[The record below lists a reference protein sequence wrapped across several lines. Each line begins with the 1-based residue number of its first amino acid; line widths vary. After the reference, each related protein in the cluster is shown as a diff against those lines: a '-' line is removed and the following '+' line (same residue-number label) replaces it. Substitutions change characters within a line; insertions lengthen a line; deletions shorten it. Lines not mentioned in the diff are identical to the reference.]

1 MMNSYGVFR
10 GVMGLEGHIM
20 SNFSFLLGQDDYEQ
34 FAIPCVEAEKAFSI
48 SPTMCA
54 MATRKAFE
62 LAVKWVYAADRSIQM
77 PYRDNLQ
84 SLIHE
89 PTFERAIGNQKMLDS
104 FQYIVK
110 AGNITVHGKTRISPK
125 DAMFDLKLLFVFI
138 QWIDYSY
145 GRWYEKRAFDPKQV
159 PCVQQALSR
168 KEVQAK
174 EDAAKQE
181 LAKELSAKTERIQE
195 LERQLE
201 ESRAAL
207 SVQKAPRP
215 PMPDS
220 EMDISEYETRQRFI
234 DLDLRLAGW
243 DVDSEAEVVKERKV
257 TGMEDHEGQVGYVD
271 YYLKGRDGKPL
282 AIIEAKR
289 TSYDPK
295 KGLEQSRQYAKCLE
309 REFGYRPLIFLS
321 NGYATEFVDDEN
333 GPSRPVGGVFSQD
346 DLQRI
351 MNRRRE
357 AIDPR
362 TVPVNEKVAGR
373 YYQIE
378 AIKAFCD
385 NLWKGKRRGLLV
397 MATGTGKTRVSA
409 ALTDVLMRARL
420 VKNVLFLADRVELVK
435 QAKSAY
441 GEYYPDW
448 SLCNLC
454 DNKHDVDARVVF
466 STYQTMIGAIDT
478 ETASDGKPAFSPGHF
493 DLIIVDEAHR
503 SIFKKYKDIFDHFDA
518 LVVGLTATPRDEVDR
533 NTYDFFQAEHGVPT
547 YLYEYKTAVE
557 RDHYLVPFYN
567 IEAKPKF
574 TDEGIT
580 YDDLSEEDKER
591 YEDDFGE
598 DDGEGGV
605 EVPDHIDADALNR
618 FVMNAGT
625 VDAVLQDL
633 MEHGIKTMGGEQIGK
648 TIIFAQNQKH
658 ARFIV
663 ERFGALY
670 PKLARGGF
678 IKVVVHSEDYSHA
691 IIQDF
696 KRKTMPVITVSVDM
710 MDTGVDVPEVVNLVF
725 FKKVRSRIKFWQ
737 MIGRGTR
744 LCEGLDCVDGID
756 GEYVDKKRFY
766 IFDYCGNFEFFREQ
780 KNDAD
785 EKPVASLSERIFS
798 RKTELVHALQSSE
811 FTSDENLMAWRDEL
825 VNDIHGQVASLDES
839 KVSVRLRRE
848 YVEKYRNIK
857 TFEHLS
863 DIDVHDLTGE
873 VASLTHYDGEDEYA
887 LRFDALMYGLMVA
900 SVRGRTA
907 ARHKTKIRAIAT
919 RLKERMT
926 IPQVKERETEIKLVA
941 DNPDYLDGASLEELE
956 RIRMTL
962 RDLIRFIA
970 DSTARKMVITDLKDP
985 VIDRSEGREFDTAE
999 HYEDYKQKLNRYINE
1014 HSNDEV
1020 IRKLHYNEPLSG
1032 KDFSNLENIMIH
1044 ELGSREEYQK
1054 AFGDVP
1060 LGLSV
1065 RRIIKLDHQ
1074 ATMKAFGEFI
1084 NNHSLSPAQ
1093 NALMNRIIDYV
1104 EQNGYVQPEDLAR
1117 PPFDRPKPL
1126 FLVFGKE
1133 LMDLKV
1139 CIERL
1144 NANAMAPI
1152 A

>member
-1 MMNSYGVFR
+1 
-10 GVMGLEGHIM
+10 M
-20 SNFSFLLGQDDYEQ
+20 SNFSFLQGQDDYEL
-34 FAIPCVEAEKAFSI
+34 FATPCIEAEQAFSI

-62 LAVKWVYAADRSIQM
+62 LAVKWVYAADSSIRM

-110 AGNITVHGKTRISPK
+110 AGNITVHDKIRISAK
-125 DAMFDLKLLFVFI
+125 DAMFDLKLLFVFV
-138 QWIDYSY
+138 QWIDYTY
-145 GRWYEKRAFDPKQV
+145 GKWYEKRVFDPKQV

-168 KEVQAK
+168 REIKAK

-181 LAKELSAKTERIQE
+181 LTDELNAKTKRVQE
-195 LERQLE
+195 LERLLE

-207 SVQKAPRP
+207 SVQKAQRP
-215 PMPDS
+215 PMSED

-243 DVDSEAEVVKERKV
+243 NVDSGTEVVKERKV
-257 TGMEDHEGQVGYVD
+257 TGMEGHNGQVGYID
-271 YYLKGRDGKPL
+271 YLLNGKNGKPL
-282 AIIEAKR
+282 AIVEAKR
-289 TSYDPK
+289 TSYEPK
-295 KGLEQSRQYAKCLE
+295 KGLEQSRQYAACLE

-321 NGYATEFVDDEN
+321 NGYSTEFVDDEN

-351 MNRRRE
+351 MDRRKE

-362 TVPVNEKVAGR
+362 TVSVNQKVAGR

-385 NLWKGKRRGLLV
+385 DLWKGKRRGLLV

-409 ALTDVLMRARL
+409 ALADVLMRSRL
-420 VKNVLFLADRVELVK
+420 VKNVLFLADRVELVR

-441 GEYYPDW
+441 GEYYPEW
-448 SLCNLC
+448 TLCNLC
-454 DNKHDVDARVVF
+454 GNKNDVDARVVF

-478 ETASDGKPAFSPGHF
+478 ETAPDGKPAFSPGHF

-503 SIFKKYKDIFDHFDA
+503 SIFRKYKDIFDHFDA

-557 RDHYLVPFYN
+557 RDHCLVPFYN
-567 IEAKPKF
+567 IEAKTKF
-574 TDEGIT
+574 SDEGIT
-580 YDDLSEEDKER
+580 YDDLSDADKER

-598 DDGEGGV
+598 DNGEGGI
-605 EVPDHIDADALNR
+605 EVPDHINADALNR
-618 FVMNAGT
+618 FVMNADT
-625 VDAVLQDL
+625 VDTVLQDL
-633 MEHGIKTMGGEQIGK
+633 MEHGIRTKGGEQIGK

-663 ERFGALY
+663 DRFGMLY
-670 PKLARGGF
+670 PKLARNGF

-696 KRKTMPVITVSVDM
+696 KYKPLPVITVSVDM
-710 MDTGVDVPEVVNLVF
+710 LDTGVDVPEVVNLVF
-725 FKKVRSRIKFWQ
+725 FKKVRSHIKFWQ

-744 LCEGLDCVDGID
+744 LCDGLDCVDGID
-756 GEYVDKKRFY
+756 GEYVNKKRFY

-780 KNDAD
+780 RNNAD
-785 EKPVASLSERIFS
+785 EKPVASLSETIFS
-798 RKTELVHALQSSE
+798 RKVELIHALQAGE
-811 FTSDENLMAWRDEL
+811 FASDENLLSWRGRL
-825 VNDIHGQVASLDES
+825 VDDVHGQVASLDES

-848 YVEKYRNIK
+848 YVERYRNPK
-857 TFEHLS
+857 SFEHLS
-863 DIDVHDLTGE
+863 DIDVHDLTDE
-873 VASLTHYDGEDEYA
+873 VAPLAHYDDEDEYA
-887 LRFDALMYGLMVA
+887 LRFDSLMYGLMVSSA
-900 SVRGRTA
+900 KRRNVTRYKA
-907 ARHKTKIRAIAT
+907 KIRATAMQ
-919 RLKERMT
+919 LKERMT
-926 IPQVKERETEIKLVA
+926 IPQVKAQEVKIRQVA

-956 RIRMTL
+956 RIRVAL
-962 RDLIRFIA
+962 RNLIRFLA
-970 DSTARKMVITDLKDP
+970 DSSTRRMVITDLTDP
-985 VIDRSEGREFDTAE
+985 LVTRVEGQEFDTAE

-1044 ELGSREEYQK
+1044 ELGSKEEYQR

-1060 LGLSV
+1060 LGLAV
-1065 RRIIKLDHQ
+1065 RRIVKLDHQ
-1074 ATMKAFGEFI
+1074 ATMDAFGEFI
-1084 NNHSLSPAQ
+1084 NSHSLSPAQ
-1093 NALMNRIIDYV
+1093 NALMNRIIMYV
-1104 EQNGYVQPEDLAR
+1104 EQNGYVQLEDLAR

-1126 FLVFGKE
+1126 YLVFGKE

-1144 NANAMAPI
+1144 NANAMAPV

>member
-1 MMNSYGVFR
+1 
-10 GVMGLEGHIM
+10 MGQKGTFM
-20 SNFSFLLGQDDYEQ
+20 SNFSFLQGQDDYEL
-34 FAIPCVEAEKAFSI
+34 FATPCIEAEQAFSI

-62 LAVKWVYAADRSIQM
+62 LAVKWVYAADSSIRM

-110 AGNITVHGKTRISPK
+110 AGNITVHDKIRISAK
-125 DAMFDLKLLFVFI
+125 DAMFDLKLLFVFV
-138 QWIDYSY
+138 QWIDYTY
-145 GRWYEKRAFDPKQV
+145 GKWYEKRVFDPKQV

-168 KEVQAK
+168 REIKAK

-181 LAKELSAKTERIQE
+181 LTDELNAKTKRVQE
-195 LERQLE
+195 LERLLE

-207 SVQKAPRP
+207 SVQKAQRP
-215 PMPDS
+215 PMSED

-243 DVDSEAEVVKERKV
+243 NVDSGTEVVKERKV
-257 TGMEDHEGQVGYVD
+257 TGMEGHNGQVGYID
-271 YYLKGRDGKPL
+271 YLLNGKNGKPL
-282 AIIEAKR
+282 AIVEAKR
-289 TSYDPK
+289 TSYEPK
-295 KGLEQSRQYAKCLE
+295 KGLEQSRQYAACLE

-321 NGYATEFVDDEN
+321 NGYSTEFVDDEN

-351 MNRRRE
+351 MDRRKE

-362 TVPVNEKVAGR
+362 TVSVNQKVAGR

-385 NLWKGKRRGLLV
+385 DLWKGKRRGLLV

-409 ALTDVLMRARL
+409 ALADVLMRSRL
-420 VKNVLFLADRVELVK
+420 VKNVLFLADRVELVR

-441 GEYYPDW
+441 GEYYPEW
-448 SLCNLC
+448 TLCNLC
-454 DNKHDVDARVVF
+454 GNKNDVDARVVF

-478 ETASDGKPAFSPGHF
+478 ETAPDGKPAFSPGHF

-503 SIFKKYKDIFDHFDA
+503 SIFRKYKDIFDHFDA

-557 RDHYLVPFYN
+557 RDHCLVPFYN
-567 IEAKPKF
+567 IEAKTKF
-574 TDEGIT
+574 SDEGIT
-580 YDDLSEEDKER
+580 YDDLSDADKER

-598 DDGEGGV
+598 DNGEGGI
-605 EVPDHIDADALNR
+605 EVPDHINADALNR
-618 FVMNAGT
+618 FVMNADT
-625 VDAVLQDL
+625 VDTVLQDL
-633 MEHGIKTMGGEQIGK
+633 MEHGIRTKGGEQIGK

-663 ERFGALY
+663 DRFGMLY
-670 PKLARGGF
+670 PKLARNGF
-678 IKVVVHSEDYSHA
+678 
-691 IIQDF
+691 
-696 KRKTMPVITVSVDM
+696 ITVSVDM
-710 MDTGVDVPEVVNLVF
+710 LDTGVDVPEVVNLVF
-725 FKKVRSRIKFWQ
+725 FKKVRSHIKFWQ

-744 LCEGLDCVDGID
+744 LCDGLDCVDGID
-756 GEYVDKKRFY
+756 GEYVNKKRFY

-780 KNDAD
+780 RNNAD
-785 EKPVASLSERIFS
+785 EKPVASLSETIFS
-798 RKTELVHALQSSE
+798 RKVELIHALQAGE
-811 FTSDENLMAWRDEL
+811 FASDENLLSWRGRL
-825 VNDIHGQVASLDES
+825 VDDVHGQVASLDES

-848 YVEKYRNIK
+848 YVERYRNPK
-857 TFEHLS
+857 SFEHLS
-863 DIDVHDLTGE
+863 DIDVHDLTDE
-873 VASLTHYDGEDEYA
+873 VAPLAHYDDEDEYA
-887 LRFDALMYGLMVA
+887 LRFDSLMYGLMVSSA
-900 SVRGRTA
+900 KRRNVTRYKA
-907 ARHKTKIRAIAT
+907 KIRATAMQ
-919 RLKERMT
+919 LKERMT
-926 IPQVKERETEIKLVA
+926 IPQVKAQEVKIRQVA

-956 RIRMTL
+956 RIRVAL
-962 RDLIRFIA
+962 RNLIRFLA
-970 DSTARKMVITDLKDP
+970 DSSTRRMVITDLTDP
-985 VIDRSEGREFDTAE
+985 LVTRVEGQEFDTAE

-1044 ELGSREEYQK
+1044 ELGSKEEYQR

-1060 LGLSV
+1060 LGLAV
-1065 RRIIKLDHQ
+1065 RRIVKLDHQ
-1074 ATMKAFGEFI
+1074 ATMDAFGEFI
-1084 NNHSLSPAQ
+1084 NSHSLSPAQ
-1093 NALMNRIIDYV
+1093 NALMNRIIMYV
-1104 EQNGYVQPEDLAR
+1104 EQNGYVQLEDLAR

-1126 FLVFGKE
+1126 YLVFGKE

-1144 NANAMAPI
+1144 NANAMAPV

>member
-1 MMNSYGVFR
+1 
-10 GVMGLEGHIM
+10 MGQKGTFM
-20 SNFSFLLGQDDYEQ
+20 SNFSFLQGQDDYEL
-34 FAIPCVEAEKAFSI
+34 FATPCIEAEQAFSI

-62 LAVKWVYAADRSIQM
+62 LAVKWVYAADSSIRM

-110 AGNITVHGKTRISPK
+110 AGNITVHDKIRISAK
-125 DAMFDLKLLFVFI
+125 DAMFDLKLLFVFV
-138 QWIDYSY
+138 QWIDYTY
-145 GRWYEKRAFDPKQV
+145 GKWYEKRVFDPKQV

-168 KEVQAK
+168 REIKAK

-181 LAKELSAKTERIQE
+181 LTDELNAKTKRVQE
-195 LERQLE
+195 LERLLE

-207 SVQKAPRP
+207 SVQKAQRP
-215 PMPDS
+215 PMPED

-243 DVDSEAEVVKERKV
+243 NVDSGKEVVKERKV
-257 TGMEDHEGQVGYVD
+257 TGMEGHNGQVGYID
-271 YYLKGRDGKPL
+271 YLLNGKNGKPL

-289 TSYDPK
+289 TSYEPK
-295 KGLEQSRQYAKCLE
+295 KGLEQSRQYAACLE

-321 NGYATEFVDDEN
+321 NGYSTEFVDDEN

-351 MNRRRE
+351 MDRRKE

-362 TVPVNEKVAGR
+362 TVSVNQKVAGR

-385 NLWKGKRRGLLV
+385 DLWKGKRRGLLV

-409 ALTDVLMRARL
+409 ALADVLMRSRL
-420 VKNVLFLADRVELVK
+420 VKNVLFLADRVELVR

-448 SLCNLC
+448 TLCNLC
-454 DNKHDVDARVVF
+454 GNKHDVDARVVF

-503 SIFKKYKDIFDHFDA
+503 SIFRKYKDIFDHFDA

-557 RDHYLVPFYN
+557 RDHCLVPFYN
-567 IEAKPKF
+567 IEAKTKF
-574 TDEGIT
+574 SDEGIT
-580 YDDLSEEDKER
+580 YDDLSDADKER

-598 DDGEGGV
+598 DDGEGGI
-605 EVPDHIDADALNR
+605 EVPDHINADALNR
-618 FVMNAGT
+618 FVMNADT
-625 VDAVLQDL
+625 VDTVLQDL
-633 MEHGIKTMGGEQIGK
+633 MEHGIRTKGGEQIGK

-663 ERFGALY
+663 DRFGMLH
-670 PKLARGGF
+670 PKLARNGF

-691 IIQDF
+691 IIQAF
-696 KRKTMPVITVSVDM
+696 KYKPLPVITVSVDM
-710 MDTGVDVPEVVNLVF
+710 LDTGVDVPEVVNLVF
-725 FKKVRSRIKFWQ
+725 FKKVRSHIKFWQ

-744 LCEGLDCVDGID
+744 LCDGLDCVDGID
-756 GEYVDKKRFY
+756 GEYVNKRRFY

-780 KNDAD
+780 RNDAD
-785 EKPVASLSERIFS
+785 EKPVASLSETIFS
-798 RKTELVHALQSSE
+798 RKVELIHALQASE
-811 FTSDENLMAWRDEL
+811 FASNENLLSWRGRL
-825 VNDIHGQVASLDES
+825 VDDVHGQVASLDES

-848 YVEKYRNIK
+848 YVERYRNPK
-857 TFEHLS
+857 SFEHLS
-863 DIDVHDLTGE
+863 DIDVHDLTDE
-873 VASLTHYDGEDEYA
+873 VAPLAHYDDEDEYA
-887 LRFDALMYGLMVA
+887 LRFDSLMYGLMVSSA
-900 SVRGRTA
+900 KGRNISRYKAKIHATA
-907 ARHKTKIRAIAT
+907 MQ
-919 RLKERMT
+919 LKERMT
-926 IPQVKERETEIKLVA
+926 IPQVKAQEEKIRQVA
-941 DNPDYLDGASLEELE
+941 NNPDYLDGASLEELE
-956 RIRMTL
+956 QIRVAL
-962 RDLIRFIA
+962 RNLIRFLA
-970 DSTARKMVITDLKDP
+970 DSSTRRMVITDLTDP
-985 VIDRSEGREFDTAE
+985 LVTRVEGQEFDTAE

-1044 ELGSREEYQK
+1044 ELGSKEEYQR

-1060 LGLSV
+1060 LGLAV
-1065 RRIIKLDHQ
+1065 RRIVKLDHQ
-1074 ATMKAFGEFI
+1074 ATMDAFGEFI
-1084 NNHSLSPAQ
+1084 NSHSLSPAQ
-1093 NALMNRIIDYV
+1093 NALMNRIIMYV
-1104 EQNGYVQPEDLAR
+1104 EQNGYVQLEDLAR

-1126 FLVFGKE
+1126 YLVFGKE

-1144 NANAMAPI
+1144 NANAMAPV

>member
-1 MMNSYGVFR
+1 
-10 GVMGLEGHIM
+10 MGQKGTFM
-20 SNFSFLLGQDDYEQ
+20 SNFSFLQGQDDYEL
-34 FAIPCVEAEKAFSI
+34 FATPCIEAEQAFSI

-62 LAVKWVYAADRSIQM
+62 LAVKWVYAADSSIRM

-110 AGNITVHGKTRISPK
+110 AGNITVHDKIRISAK
-125 DAMFDLKLLFVFI
+125 DAMFDLKLLFVFV
-138 QWIDYSY
+138 QWIDYTY
-145 GRWYEKRAFDPKQV
+145 GKWYEKRVFDPKQV

-168 KEVQAK
+168 REIKAK

-181 LAKELSAKTERIQE
+181 LTDELNAKTKRVQE
-195 LERQLE
+195 LERLLE

-207 SVQKAPRP
+207 SVQKAQRP
-215 PMPDS
+215 PMSED

-243 DVDSEAEVVKERKV
+243 NVDSGTEVVKERKV
-257 TGMEDHEGQVGYVD
+257 TGMEGHNGQVGYID
-271 YYLKGRDGKPL
+271 YLLNGKNGKPL
-282 AIIEAKR
+282 AIVEAKR
-289 TSYDPK
+289 TSYEPK
-295 KGLEQSRQYAKCLE
+295 KGLEQSRQYAACLE

-321 NGYATEFVDDEN
+321 NGYSTEFVDDEN

-351 MNRRRE
+351 MDRRKE

-362 TVPVNEKVAGR
+362 TVSVNQKVAGR

-385 NLWKGKRRGLLV
+385 DLWKGKRRGLLV

-409 ALTDVLMRARL
+409 ALADVLMRSRL
-420 VKNVLFLADRVELVK
+420 VKNVLFLADRVELVR

-441 GEYYPDW
+441 GEYYPEW
-448 SLCNLC
+448 TLCNLC
-454 DNKHDVDARVVF
+454 GNKNDVDARVVF

-478 ETASDGKPAFSPGHF
+478 ETAPDGKPAFSPGHF

-503 SIFKKYKDIFDHFDA
+503 SIFRKYKDIFDHFDA

-557 RDHYLVPFYN
+557 RDHCLVPFYN
-567 IEAKPKF
+567 IEAKTKF
-574 TDEGIT
+574 SDEGIT
-580 YDDLSEEDKER
+580 YDDLSDADKER

-598 DDGEGGV
+598 DNGEGGI
-605 EVPDHIDADALNR
+605 EVPDHINADALNR
-618 FVMNAGT
+618 FVMNADT
-625 VDAVLQDL
+625 VDTVLQDL
-633 MEHGIKTMGGEQIGK
+633 MEHGIRTKGGEQIGK

-663 ERFGALY
+663 DRFGMLY
-670 PKLARGGF
+670 PKLARNGF

-691 IIQDF
+691 IIQAF
-696 KRKTMPVITVSVDM
+696 KYKPLPVITVSVDM
-710 MDTGVDVPEVVNLVF
+710 LDTGVDVPEVVNLVF
-725 FKKVRSRIKFWQ
+725 FKKVRSHIKFWQ

-744 LCEGLDCVDGID
+744 LCDGLDCVDGID
-756 GEYVDKKRFY
+756 GEYVNKKRFY

-780 KNDAD
+780 RNNAD
-785 EKPVASLSERIFS
+785 EKPVASLSETIFS
-798 RKTELVHALQSSE
+798 RKVELIHALQAGE
-811 FTSDENLMAWRDEL
+811 FASDENLLSWRGRL
-825 VNDIHGQVASLDES
+825 VDDVHGQVASLDES

-848 YVEKYRNIK
+848 YVERYRNPK
-857 TFEHLS
+857 SFEHLS
-863 DIDVHDLTGE
+863 DIDVHDLTDE
-873 VASLTHYDGEDEYA
+873 VAPLAHYDDEDEYA
-887 LRFDALMYGLMVA
+887 LRFDSLMYGLMVSSA
-900 SVRGRTA
+900 KRRNVTRYKA
-907 ARHKTKIRAIAT
+907 KIRATAMQ
-919 RLKERMT
+919 LKERMT
-926 IPQVKERETEIKLVA
+926 IPQVKAQEVKIRQVA

-956 RIRMTL
+956 RIRVAL
-962 RDLIRFIA
+962 RNLIRFLA
-970 DSTARKMVITDLKDP
+970 DSSTRRMVITDLTDP
-985 VIDRSEGREFDTAE
+985 LVTRVEGQEFDTAE

-1044 ELGSREEYQK
+1044 ELGSKEEYQR

-1060 LGLSV
+1060 LGLAV
-1065 RRIIKLDHQ
+1065 RRIVKLDHQ
-1074 ATMKAFGEFI
+1074 ATMDAFGEFI
-1084 NNHSLSPAQ
+1084 NSHSLSPAQ
-1093 NALMNRIIDYV
+1093 NALMNRIIMYV
-1104 EQNGYVQPEDLAR
+1104 EQNGYVQLEDLAR

-1126 FLVFGKE
+1126 YLVFGKE

-1144 NANAMAPI
+1144 NANAMAPV

>member
-1 MMNSYGVFR
+1 
-10 GVMGLEGHIM
+10 MGQKGTFM
-20 SNFSFLLGQDDYEQ
+20 SNFSFLQGQDDYEL
-34 FAIPCVEAEKAFSI
+34 FATPCIEAEQAFSI

-62 LAVKWVYAADRSIQM
+62 LAVKWVYAADSSIRM

-110 AGNITVHGKTRISPK
+110 AGNITVHDKIRISAK
-125 DAMFDLKLLFVFI
+125 DAMFDLKLLFVFV
-138 QWIDYSY
+138 QWIDYTY
-145 GRWYEKRAFDPKQV
+145 GKWYEKRVFDPKQV

-168 KEVQAK
+168 REIKAK

-181 LAKELSAKTERIQE
+181 LTDELNAKTKRVQE
-195 LERQLE
+195 LERLLE

-207 SVQKAPRP
+207 SVQKAQRP
-215 PMPDS
+215 PMSED

-243 DVDSEAEVVKERKV
+243 NVDSGTEVVKERKV
-257 TGMEDHEGQVGYVD
+257 TGMEGHNGQVGYID
-271 YYLKGRDGKPL
+271 YLLNGKNGKPL
-282 AIIEAKR
+282 AIVEAKR
-289 TSYDPK
+289 TSYEPK
-295 KGLEQSRQYAKCLE
+295 KGLEQSRQYAACLE

-321 NGYATEFVDDEN
+321 NGYSTEFVDDEN

-351 MNRRRE
+351 MDRRKE

-362 TVPVNEKVAGR
+362 TVSVNQKVAGR

-385 NLWKGKRRGLLV
+385 DLWKGKRRGLLV

-409 ALTDVLMRARL
+409 ALADVLMRSRL
-420 VKNVLFLADRVELVK
+420 VKNVLFLADRVELVR

-441 GEYYPDW
+441 GEYYPEW
-448 SLCNLC
+448 TLCNLC
-454 DNKHDVDARVVF
+454 GNKNDVDARVVF

-478 ETASDGKPAFSPGHF
+478 ETAPDGKPAFSPGHF

-503 SIFKKYKDIFDHFDA
+503 SIFRKYKDIFDHFDA

-557 RDHYLVPFYN
+557 RDHCLVPFYN
-567 IEAKPKF
+567 IEAKTKF
-574 TDEGIT
+574 SDEGIT
-580 YDDLSEEDKER
+580 YDDLSDADKER

-598 DDGEGGV
+598 DNGEGGI
-605 EVPDHIDADALNR
+605 EVPDHINADALNR
-618 FVMNAGT
+618 FVMNADT
-625 VDAVLQDL
+625 VDTVLQDL
-633 MEHGIKTMGGEQIGK
+633 MEHGIRTKGGEQIGK

-663 ERFGALY
+663 DRFGMLY
-670 PKLARGGF
+670 PKLARNGF

-696 KRKTMPVITVSVDM
+696 KYKPLPVITVSVDM
-710 MDTGVDVPEVVNLVF
+710 LDTGVDVPEVVNLVF
-725 FKKVRSRIKFWQ
+725 FKKVRSHIKFWQ

-744 LCEGLDCVDGID
+744 LCDGLDCVDGID
-756 GEYVDKKRFY
+756 GEYVNKKRFY

-780 KNDAD
+780 RNNAD
-785 EKPVASLSERIFS
+785 EKPVASLSETIFS
-798 RKTELVHALQSSE
+798 RKVELIHALQAGE
-811 FTSDENLMAWRDEL
+811 FASDENLLSWRGRL
-825 VNDIHGQVASLDES
+825 VDDVHGQVASLDES

-848 YVEKYRNIK
+848 YVERYRNPK
-857 TFEHLS
+857 SFEHLS
-863 DIDVHDLTGE
+863 DIDVHDLTDE
-873 VASLTHYDGEDEYA
+873 VAPLAHYDDEDEYA
-887 LRFDALMYGLMVA
+887 LRFDSLMYGLMVSSA
-900 SVRGRTA
+900 KRRNVTRYKA
-907 ARHKTKIRAIAT
+907 KIRATAMQ
-919 RLKERMT
+919 LKERMT
-926 IPQVKERETEIKLVA
+926 IPQVKAQEVKIRQVA

-956 RIRMTL
+956 RIRVAL
-962 RDLIRFIA
+962 RNLIRFLA
-970 DSTARKMVITDLKDP
+970 DSSTRRMVITDLTDP
-985 VIDRSEGREFDTAE
+985 LVTRVEGQEFDTAE

-1044 ELGSREEYQK
+1044 ELGSKEEYQR

-1060 LGLSV
+1060 LGLAV
-1065 RRIIKLDHQ
+1065 RRIVKLDHQ
-1074 ATMKAFGEFI
+1074 ATMDAFGEFI
-1084 NNHSLSPAQ
+1084 NSHSLSPAQ
-1093 NALMNRIIDYV
+1093 NALMNRIIMYV
-1104 EQNGYVQPEDLAR
+1104 EQNGYVQLEDLAR

-1126 FLVFGKE
+1126 YLVFGKE

-1144 NANAMAPI
+1144 NANAMAPV

>member
-1 MMNSYGVFR
+1 
-10 GVMGLEGHIM
+10 MGQKGTFM
-20 SNFSFLLGQDDYEQ
+20 SNFSFLQGQDDYEL
-34 FAIPCVEAEKAFSI
+34 FATPCIEAEQAFSI

-62 LAVKWVYAADRSIQM
+62 LAVKWVYAADSSIRM

-110 AGNITVHGKTRISPK
+110 AGNITVHDKIRISAK
-125 DAMFDLKLLFVFI
+125 DAMFDLKLLFVFV
-138 QWIDYSY
+138 QWIDYTY
-145 GRWYEKRAFDPKQV
+145 GKWYEKRVFDPKQV

-168 KEVQAK
+168 REIKAK

-181 LAKELSAKTERIQE
+181 LTDELNAKTKRVQE
-195 LERQLE
+195 LERLLE

-207 SVQKAPRP
+207 SVQKAQRP
-215 PMPDS
+215 PMPED

-243 DVDSEAEVVKERKV
+243 NVDSGTEVVKERKV
-257 TGMEDHEGQVGYVD
+257 TGMEGHNGQVGYID
-271 YYLKGRDGKPL
+271 YLLNGKNGKPL

-289 TSYDPK
+289 TSYEPK
-295 KGLEQSRQYAKCLE
+295 KGLEQSRQYAACLE

-321 NGYATEFVDDEN
+321 NGYSTEFVDDEN

-351 MNRRRE
+351 MDRRKE

-362 TVPVNEKVAGR
+362 TVSVNQKVAGR

-378 AIKAFCD
+378 AIKAFCND
-385 NLWKGKRRGLLV
+385 LWKGKRRGLLV

-409 ALTDVLMRARL
+409 ALADVLMRSRL
-420 VKNVLFLADRVELVK
+420 VKNVLFLADRVELVR

-448 SLCNLC
+448 TLCNLC
-454 DNKHDVDARVVF
+454 GNKHDVDARVVF

-503 SIFKKYKDIFDHFDA
+503 SIFRKYKDIFDHFDA

-557 RDHYLVPFYN
+557 RDHCLVPFYN
-567 IEAKPKF
+567 IEAKTKF
-574 TDEGIT
+574 SDEGIT
-580 YDDLSEEDKER
+580 YDDLSDADKER

-598 DDGEGGV
+598 DDGEGGI
-605 EVPDHIDADALNR
+605 EVPDHINADALNR
-618 FVMNAGT
+618 FVMNADT
-625 VDAVLQDL
+625 VDTVLQDL
-633 MEHGIKTMGGEQIGK
+633 MEHGIRTKGGEQIGK

-663 ERFGALY
+663 DRFGMLY
-670 PKLARGGF
+670 PKLARNGF

-691 IIQDF
+691 IIQAF
-696 KRKTMPVITVSVDM
+696 KYKPLPVITVSVDM
-710 MDTGVDVPEVVNLVF
+710 LDTGVDVPEVVNLVF
-725 FKKVRSRIKFWQ
+725 FKKVRSHIKFWQ

-744 LCEGLDCVDGID
+744 LCDGLDCVDGID
-756 GEYVDKKRFY
+756 GEYVNKRRFY

-780 KNDAD
+780 RNDAD
-785 EKPVASLSERIFS
+785 EKPVASLSETIFS
-798 RKTELVHALQSSE
+798 RKVELIHALQASE
-811 FTSDENLMAWRDEL
+811 FASNENLLSWRGRL
-825 VNDIHGQVASLDES
+825 VHDVHGQVTSLDES

-848 YVEKYRNIK
+848 YVERYRNPK
-857 TFEHLS
+857 SFEHLS
-863 DIDVHDLTGE
+863 DIDVHDLTDE
-873 VASLTHYDGEDEYA
+873 VAPLAHYDDEDEYA
-887 LRFDALMYGLMVA
+887 LRFDSLMYGLMVSSA
-900 SVRGRTA
+900 KGRNVSRYKAKIHATA
-907 ARHKTKIRAIAT
+907 MQ
-919 RLKERMT
+919 LKERMT
-926 IPQVKERETEIKLVA
+926 IPQVKAQEEKIRQVA
-941 DNPDYLDGASLEELE
+941 NNPDYLDGASLEELE
-956 RIRMTL
+956 QIRVAL
-962 RDLIRFIA
+962 RNLIRFLA
-970 DSTARKMVITDLKDP
+970 DSSTRRMVITDLTDP
-985 VIDRSEGREFDTAE
+985 LVTRVEGQEFDTAE

-1044 ELGSREEYQK
+1044 ELGSKEEYQR

-1060 LGLSV
+1060 LGLAV
-1065 RRIIKLDHQ
+1065 RRIVKLDHQ
-1074 ATMKAFGEFI
+1074 ATMDAFGEFI
-1084 NNHSLSPAQ
+1084 NSHSLSPAQ
-1093 NALMNRIIDYV
+1093 NALMNRIIMYV
-1104 EQNGYVQPEDLAR
+1104 EQNGYVQLEDLAR

-1126 FLVFGKE
+1126 YLVFGKE

-1144 NANAMAPI
+1144 NANAMAPV

>member
-1 MMNSYGVFR
+1 MNSYGVFR

-110 AGNITVHGKTRISPK
+110 AGNIAVHGKTRISPK

-145 GRWYEKRAFDPKQV
+145 GKWYEKRVFDPKQV

-567 IEAKPKF
+567 IEAKTKF

-678 IKVVVHSEDYSHA
+678 IKVVVHGEDYSHA

-785 EKPVASLSERIFS
+785 EKPVTSLSERIFS

-985 VIDRSEGREFDTAE
+985 VIDRSEGQEFDTAE

>member
-1 MMNSYGVFR
+1 
-10 GVMGLEGHIM
+10 M
-20 SNFSFLLGQDDYEQ
+20 SNFSFLQGQDDYEL
-34 FAIPCVEAEKAFSI
+34 FATPCIEAEQAFSI

-62 LAVKWVYAADRSIQM
+62 LAVKWVYAADSSIRM

-110 AGNITVHGKTRISPK
+110 AGNITVHDKIRISAK
-125 DAMFDLKLLFVFI
+125 DAMFDLKLLFMFV
-138 QWIDYSY
+138 QWIDYTY
-145 GRWYEKRAFDPKQV
+145 GRWYEKRVFDPKQV

-168 KEVQAK
+168 REVKAK

-181 LAKELSAKTERIQE
+181 LADELSAKTKRVQE
-195 LERQLE
+195 LEQLLE

-207 SVQKAPRP
+207 SVQKAQRP
-215 PMPDS
+215 PMPED

-243 DVDSEAEVVKERKV
+243 NVDSGTEVVKERKV
-257 TGMEDHEGQVGYVD
+257 TGMECHDGQVGYID
-271 YYLKGRDGKPL
+271 YLLNGKNGKPL

-289 TSYDPK
+289 TSYEPK
-295 KGLEQSRQYAKCLE
+295 KGLEQSRQYATCLE
-309 REFGYRPLIFLS
+309 HEFGYRPLIFLS
-321 NGYATEFVDDEN
+321 NGYSTEFVDDEN

-346 DLQRI
+346 DLRRI
-351 MNRRRE
+351 MDRRRE

-362 TVPVNEKVAGR
+362 TVPVNQKVAGR

-385 NLWKGKRRGLLV
+385 GLWKGKRRGLLV

-409 ALTDVLMRARL
+409 ALADVLMRSRL
-420 VKNVLFLADRVELVK
+420 VKNVLFLADRVELVG

-448 SLCNLC
+448 TLCNLC
-454 DNKHDVDARVVF
+454 GNKHDVDARVVF

-503 SIFKKYKDIFDHFDA
+503 SIFRKYKDIFDHFDA

-557 RDHYLVPFYN
+557 RDNCLVPFYN
-567 IEAKPKF
+567 IEAKTKF
-574 TDEGIT
+574 SDEGIT
-580 YDDLSEEDKER
+580 YDDLSDADKER

-598 DDGEGGV
+598 DDGEGGI

-618 FVMNAGT
+618 FVMNANT
-625 VDAVLQDL
+625 VDTVLQDL
-633 MEHGIKTMGGEQIGK
+633 MEHGIRTKGGEQIGK

-663 ERFGALY
+663 DRFGALY
-670 PKLARGGF
+670 PKLARKGF

-696 KRKTMPVITVSVDM
+696 KYKPLPAITVSVDM
-710 MDTGVDVPEVVNLVF
+710 LDTGVDVPEVVNLVF
-725 FKKVRSRIKFWQ
+725 FKKVRSHIKFWQ

-744 LCEGLDCVDGID
+744 CCDGLDCVDGID
-756 GEYVDKKRFY
+756 GEYVDKRRFY

-780 KNDAD
+780 RNDAS
-785 EKPVASLSERIFS
+785 EKPVASLSETIFS
-798 RKTELVHALQSSE
+798 RKIELIHALQASE
-811 FTSDENLMAWRDEL
+811 FASDEGLLSWRDRL
-825 VNDIHGQVASLDES
+825 VDDVHGQVASLDES

-848 YVEKYRNIK
+848 YVERYRNLK
-857 TFEHLS
+857 SFEHLS
-863 DIDVHDLTGE
+863 DIDVHDLTDE
-873 VASLTHYDGEDEYA
+873 VAPLAHYDDEDEYA
-887 LRFDALMYGLMVA
+887 LRFDSLIYGLMVA
-900 SVRGRTA
+900 STKGRSVS
-907 ARHKTKIRAIAT
+907 RHKAKIRATAT
-919 RLKERMT
+919 QLKERMT
-926 IPQVKERETEIKLVA
+926 IPQVKAQEAMIRQVA
-941 DNPDYLDGASLEELE
+941 DNPDYIDGASLEKLE
-956 RIRMTL
+956 RIRVAL
-962 RDLIRFIA
+962 RDLVRFLA
-970 DSTARKMVITDLKDP
+970 DSSTRRMVITDLTDP
-985 VIDRSEGREFDTAE
+985 LVTRVEGQEFDTAE
-999 HYEDYKQKLNRYINE
+999 HYEDYKQKLNRYVNE
-1014 HSNDEV
+1014 HSDDEV
-1020 IRKLHYNEPLSG
+1020 IRKLHYNKPLSG

-1044 ELGSREEYQK
+1044 ELGSREEYQR

-1060 LGLSV
+1060 LGLAV
-1065 RRIIKLDHQ
+1065 RRIVKLDHQ
-1074 ATMKAFGEFI
+1074 ATMDAFGEFI
-1084 NNHSLSPAQ
+1084 NSHSLSPAQ
-1093 NALMNRIIDYV
+1093 NALMNRIITYV
-1104 EQNGYVQPEDLAR
+1104 EQNGYVQLEDLAR

-1144 NANAMAPI
+1144 NANAMAPV

>member
-1 MMNSYGVFR
+1 
-10 GVMGLEGHIM
+10 MGQKGTFM
-20 SNFSFLLGQDDYEQ
+20 SNFSFLQGQDDYEL
-34 FAIPCVEAEKAFSI
+34 FATPCIEAEQAFSI

-62 LAVKWVYAADRSIQM
+62 LAVKWVYAADSSIRM

-110 AGNITVHGKTRISPK
+110 AGNITVHDKIRISAK
-125 DAMFDLKLLFVFI
+125 DAMFDLKLLFVFV
-138 QWIDYSY
+138 QWIDYTY
-145 GRWYEKRAFDPKQV
+145 GKWYEKRVFDPKQV

-168 KEVQAK
+168 REIKAK

-181 LAKELSAKTERIQE
+181 LTDELNAKTKRVQE
-195 LERQLE
+195 LERLLE

-207 SVQKAPRP
+207 SVQKAQRP
-215 PMPDS
+215 PMSED

-243 DVDSEAEVVKERKV
+243 NVDSGKEVVKERKV
-257 TGMEDHEGQVGYVD
+257 TGMEGHNGQVGYID
-271 YYLKGRDGKPL
+271 YLLNGKNGKPL
-282 AIIEAKR
+282 AIVEAKR
-289 TSYDPK
+289 TSYEPK
-295 KGLEQSRQYAKCLE
+295 KGLEQSRQYAACLE

-321 NGYATEFVDDEN
+321 NGYSTEFVDDEN

-351 MNRRRE
+351 MDRRKE

-362 TVPVNEKVAGR
+362 TVSVNQKVAGR

-385 NLWKGKRRGLLV
+385 DLWKGKRRGLLV

-409 ALTDVLMRARL
+409 ALADVLMRSRL
-420 VKNVLFLADRVELVK
+420 VKNVLFLADRVELVR

-441 GEYYPDW
+441 GEYYPEW
-448 SLCNLC
+448 TLCNLC
-454 DNKHDVDARVVF
+454 GNKNDVDARVVF

-478 ETASDGKPAFSPGHF
+478 ETAPDGKPAFSPGHF

-503 SIFKKYKDIFDHFDA
+503 SIFRKYKDIFDHFDA

-557 RDHYLVPFYN
+557 RDHCLVPFYN
-567 IEAKPKF
+567 IEAKTKF
-574 TDEGIT
+574 SDEGIT
-580 YDDLSEEDKER
+580 YDDLSDADKER

-598 DDGEGGV
+598 DNGEGGI
-605 EVPDHIDADALNR
+605 EVPDHINADALNR
-618 FVMNAGT
+618 FVMNADT
-625 VDAVLQDL
+625 VDTVLQDL
-633 MEHGIKTMGGEQIGK
+633 MEHGIRTKGGEQIGK

-663 ERFGALY
+663 DRFGMLY
-670 PKLARGGF
+670 PKLARNGF

-696 KRKTMPVITVSVDM
+696 KYKPLPVITVSVDM
-710 MDTGVDVPEVVNLVF
+710 LDTGVDVPEVVNLVF
-725 FKKVRSRIKFWQ
+725 FKKVRSHIKFWQ

-744 LCEGLDCVDGID
+744 LCDGLDCVDGID
-756 GEYVDKKRFY
+756 GEYVNKKRFY

-780 KNDAD
+780 RNNAD
-785 EKPVASLSERIFS
+785 EKPVASLSETIFS
-798 RKTELVHALQSSE
+798 RKVELIHALQAGE
-811 FTSDENLMAWRDEL
+811 FASDENLLSWRGRL
-825 VNDIHGQVASLDES
+825 VDDVHGQVASLDES

-848 YVEKYRNIK
+848 YVERYRNPK
-857 TFEHLS
+857 SFEHLS
-863 DIDVHDLTGE
+863 DIDVHDLTDE
-873 VASLTHYDGEDEYA
+873 VAPLAHYDDEDEYA
-887 LRFDALMYGLMVA
+887 LRFDSLMYGLMVSSA
-900 SVRGRTA
+900 KRRNVTRYKA
-907 ARHKTKIRAIAT
+907 KIRATAMQ
-919 RLKERMT
+919 LKERMT
-926 IPQVKERETEIKLVA
+926 IPQVKAQEVKIRQVA

-956 RIRMTL
+956 RIRVAL
-962 RDLIRFIA
+962 RNLIRFLA
-970 DSTARKMVITDLKDP
+970 DSSTRRMVITDLTDP
-985 VIDRSEGREFDTAE
+985 LVTRVEGQEFDTAE

-1044 ELGSREEYQK
+1044 ELGSKEEYQR

-1060 LGLSV
+1060 LGLAV
-1065 RRIIKLDHQ
+1065 RRIVKLDHQ
-1074 ATMKAFGEFI
+1074 ATMDAFGEFI
-1084 NNHSLSPAQ
+1084 NSHSLSPAQ
-1093 NALMNRIIDYV
+1093 NALMNRIIMYV
-1104 EQNGYVQPEDLAR
+1104 EQNGYVQLEDLAR

-1126 FLVFGKE
+1126 YLVFGKE

-1144 NANAMAPI
+1144 NANAMAPV

>member
-1 MMNSYGVFR
+1 
-10 GVMGLEGHIM
+10 MGQKGTFM
-20 SNFSFLLGQDDYEQ
+20 SNFSFLQGQDDYEL
-34 FAIPCVEAEKAFSI
+34 FATPCIEAEQAFSI

-62 LAVKWVYAADRSIQM
+62 LAVKWVYAADSSIRM

-110 AGNITVHGKTRISPK
+110 AGNITVHDKIRISAK
-125 DAMFDLKLLFVFI
+125 DAMFDLKLLFVFV
-138 QWIDYSY
+138 QWIDYTY
-145 GRWYEKRAFDPKQV
+145 GKWYEKRVFDPKQV

-168 KEVQAK
+168 REIKAK

-181 LAKELSAKTERIQE
+181 LTDELNAKTKRVQE
-195 LERQLE
+195 LERLLE

-207 SVQKAPRP
+207 SVQKAQRP
-215 PMPDS
+215 PMSED

-243 DVDSEAEVVKERKV
+243 NVDSGTEVVKERKV
-257 TGMEDHEGQVGYVD
+257 TGMEGHNGQVGYID
-271 YYLKGRDGKPL
+271 YLLNGKNGKPL
-282 AIIEAKR
+282 AIVEAKR
-289 TSYDPK
+289 TSYEPK
-295 KGLEQSRQYAKCLE
+295 KGLEQSRQYAACLE

-321 NGYATEFVDDEN
+321 NGYSTEFVDDEN

-351 MNRRRE
+351 MDRRKE

-362 TVPVNEKVAGR
+362 TVSVNQKVAGR

-385 NLWKGKRRGLLV
+385 DLWKGKRRGLLV

-409 ALTDVLMRARL
+409 ALADVLMRSRL
-420 VKNVLFLADRVELVK
+420 VKNVLFLADRVELVR

-441 GEYYPDW
+441 GEYYPEW
-448 SLCNLC
+448 TLCNLC
-454 DNKHDVDARVVF
+454 GNKNDVDARVVF

-478 ETASDGKPAFSPGHF
+478 ETAPDGKPAFSPGHF

-503 SIFKKYKDIFDHFDA
+503 SIFRKYKDIFDHFDA

-557 RDHYLVPFYN
+557 RDHCLVPFYN
-567 IEAKPKF
+567 IEAKTKF
-574 TDEGIT
+574 SDEGIT
-580 YDDLSEEDKER
+580 YDDLSDADKER

-598 DDGEGGV
+598 DNGEGGI
-605 EVPDHIDADALNR
+605 EVPDHINADALNR
-618 FVMNAGT
+618 FVMNADT
-625 VDAVLQDL
+625 VDTVLQDL
-633 MEHGIKTMGGEQIGK
+633 MEHGIRTKGGEQIGK

-663 ERFGALY
+663 DRFGMLY
-670 PKLARGGF
+670 PKLARNGF

-696 KRKTMPVITVSVDM
+696 KYKPLPVITVSVDLL
-710 MDTGVDVPEVVNLVF
+710 DTGVDVPEVVNLVF
-725 FKKVRSRIKFWQ
+725 FKKVRSHIKFWQ

-744 LCEGLDCVDGID
+744 LCDGLDCVDGID
-756 GEYVDKKRFY
+756 GEYVNKRRFY

-780 KNDAD
+780 RNDAD
-785 EKPVASLSERIFS
+785 EKPVASLSETIFS
-798 RKTELVHALQSSE
+798 RKVELIHALQAGE
-811 FTSDENLMAWRDEL
+811 FASDENLLSWRGRL
-825 VNDIHGQVASLDES
+825 VDDVHGQVASLDES

-848 YVEKYRNIK
+848 YVERYRNPK
-857 TFEHLS
+857 SFEHLS
-863 DIDVHDLTGE
+863 DIDVHDLTDE
-873 VASLTHYDGEDEYA
+873 VAPLAHYDDEDEYA
-887 LRFDALMYGLMVA
+887 LRFDSLMYGLMVSSA
-900 SVRGRTA
+900 KRRNVTRYKA
-907 ARHKTKIRAIAT
+907 KIRATAMQ
-919 RLKERMT
+919 LKERMT
-926 IPQVKERETEIKLVA
+926 IPQVKAQEVKIRQVA

-956 RIRMTL
+956 RIRVAL
-962 RDLIRFIA
+962 RNLIRFLA
-970 DSTARKMVITDLKDP
+970 DSSTRRMVITDLTDP
-985 VIDRSEGREFDTAE
+985 LVTRVEGQEFDTAE

-1044 ELGSREEYQK
+1044 ELGSKEEYQR

-1060 LGLSV
+1060 LGLAV
-1065 RRIIKLDHQ
+1065 RRIVKLDHQ
-1074 ATMKAFGEFI
+1074 ATMDAFGEFI
-1084 NNHSLSPAQ
+1084 NSHSLSPAQ
-1093 NALMNRIIDYV
+1093 NALMNRIIMYV
-1104 EQNGYVQPEDLAR
+1104 EQNGYVQLEDLAR

-1126 FLVFGKE
+1126 YLVFGKE

-1144 NANAMAPI
+1144 NANAMAPV

>member
-1 MMNSYGVFR
+1 
-10 GVMGLEGHIM
+10 MGLKETVM
-20 SNFSFLLGQDDYEQ
+20 SNFSFLQGQDDYEL
-34 FAIPCVEAEKAFSI
+34 FAVPCIEAEKAFSI

-62 LAVKWVYAADRSIQM
+62 LAVKWVYAADRTIQM
-77 PYRDNLQ
+77 PYRNNLQ

-89 PTFERAIGNQKMLDS
+89 PTFEYAIGSQKMLDS

-110 AGNITVHGKTRISPK
+110 AGNITVHDRTRISAK
-125 DAMFDLKLLFVFI
+125 DAMFDLQLLFAFI
-138 QWIDYSY
+138 QWIDYTY
-145 GRWYEKRAFDPKQV
+145 GKWYEKRVFSPKQV
-159 PCVQQALSR
+159 PCVQQMLSR
-168 KEVQAK
+168 KEVKAR

-181 LAKELSAKTERIQE
+181 LTNELSAKSERIQE

-207 SVQKAPRP
+207 SVQKAQRP
-215 PMPDS
+215 PMSDDAL
-220 EMDISEYETRQRFI
+220 DISEYETRQRFI

-243 DVDSEAEVVKERKV
+243 NVDSETEVVKERKV
-257 TGMEDHEGQVGYVD
+257 TGMEGHAEQVGYVD
-271 YYLKGRDGKPL
+271 YLLKGRDGRPL

-289 TSYDPK
+289 TSYEPK
-295 KGLEQSRQYAKCLE
+295 KGLEQSRQYAACLE

-321 NGYATEFVDDEN
+321 NGYSTEFVDDEN
-333 GPSRPVGGVFSQD
+333 GPSRSVGSVFSQD

-351 MNRRRE
+351 MNRRKE

-362 TVPVNEKVAGR
+362 TVPVNKKVAGR

-385 NLWKGKRRGLLV
+385 GLWKGKRRGLLV

-409 ALTDVLMRARL
+409 ALADVLMRARL
-420 VKNVLFLADRVELVK
+420 VKNVLFLADRVELVR

-441 GEYYPDW
+441 GEYYPEW

-503 SIFKKYKDIFDHFDA
+503 SIFKKYRDIFDHFDA
-518 LVVGLTATPRDEVDR
+518 LVVGLTATPRNEVDR
-533 NTYDFFQAEHGVPT
+533 NTYDFFQSEHGVPT

-557 RDHYLVPFYN
+557 RDGYLVPFYN
-567 IEAKPKF
+567 IEAKTKF
-574 TDEGIT
+574 ADDGIT
-580 YDDLSEEDKER
+580 YDDLSEADKER

-605 EVPDHIDADALNR
+605 EVPDHINADALNR
-618 FVMNAGT
+618 FVMNADT
-625 VDAVLQDL
+625 VDTVLQDF
-633 MEHGIKTMGGEQIGK
+633 MEHGIRTKGGEQVGK

-663 ERFGALY
+663 DRFGALY
-670 PKLARGGF
+670 PKLARNGF
-678 IKVVVHSEDYSHA
+678 IKVVVHSEDYSRN

-696 KRKTMPVITVSVDM
+696 KRKPMPVITVSVDM

-744 LCEGLDCVDGID
+744 LCEGLDCVDGIN
-756 GEYVDKKRFY
+756 GEYVGKKRFY

-780 KNDAD
+780 KNDAN
-785 EKPVASLSERIFS
+785 EKPVTSLSETIFS
-798 RKTELVHALQSSE
+798 RKVELIHTLQASE
-811 FTSDENLMAWRDEL
+811 FTSDESLLTWRNEL
-825 VNDIHGQVASLDES
+825 VGDVHGQIASLDES

-848 YVEKYRNIK
+848 YVEKYRNANV
-857 TFEHLS
+857 FEHLN
-863 DIDVHDLTGE
+863 DIDVHDLTRE
-873 VASLTHYDGEDEYA
+873 VAPLAHYDDEDEYA

-900 SVRGRTA
+900 SIRGRNA
-907 ARHKTKIRAIAT
+907 SKYQNKIRSTAV

-926 IPQVKERETEIKLVA
+926 IPQVKAQKTLIEQVA
-941 DNPDYLDGASLEELE
+941 DTRGYLSGASLNELE
-956 RIRMTL
+956 RIRIIF
-962 RDLIRFIA
+962 RDLVRFIA
-970 DSTARKMVITDLKDP
+970 DSNARRMIITDLKDP
-985 VIDRSEGREFDTAE
+985 LITRVEGQDFDTTE
-999 HYEDYKQKLNRYINE
+999 HYEDYKQKLNRYVNE
-1014 HSNDEV
+1014 HSDDEA
-1020 IRKLHYNEPLSG
+1020 IRKLHYNEPLTG
-1032 KDFSNLENIMIH
+1032 KDFSNLEEIMIH
-1044 ELGSREEYQK
+1044 EIGSKEEYQK
-1054 AFGDVP
+1054 AFGDIP
-1060 LGLSV
+1060 LGLAI

-1074 ATMKAFGEFI
+1074 ATMDAFAEFL
-1084 NNHSLSPAQ
+1084 NRHSLNGEQ
-1093 NALMNRIIDYV
+1093 NKLMNTIISHI
-1104 EQNGYVQPEDLAR
+1104 ERNGYIKLENLTK
-1117 PPFDRPKPL
+1117 PPFDRPTPIYKAFNADEL
-1126 FLVFGKE
+1126 KE
-1133 LMDLKV
+1133 LMT
-1139 CIERL
+1139 CIRQL
-1144 NANAMAPI
+1144 DANAIVPA

>member
-1 MMNSYGVFR
+1 
-10 GVMGLEGHIM
+10 MGQKGTFM
-20 SNFSFLLGQDDYEQ
+20 SNFSFLQGQDDYEL
-34 FAIPCVEAEKAFSI
+34 FATPCIEAEQAFSI

-62 LAVKWVYAADRSIQM
+62 LAVKWVYAADSSIRM

-110 AGNITVHGKTRISPK
+110 AGNITVHDKIRISAK
-125 DAMFDLKLLFVFI
+125 DAMFDLKLLFVFV
-138 QWIDYSY
+138 QWIDYTY
-145 GRWYEKRAFDPKQV
+145 GKWYEKRVFDPKQV

-168 KEVQAK
+168 REIKAK

-181 LAKELSAKTERIQE
+181 LTDELNAKTKRVQE
-195 LERQLE
+195 LERLLE

-207 SVQKAPRP
+207 SVQKAQRP
-215 PMPDS
+215 PMSED

-243 DVDSEAEVVKERKV
+243 NVDSGTEVVKERKV
-257 TGMEDHEGQVGYVD
+257 TGMEGHNGQVGYID
-271 YYLKGRDGKPL
+271 YLLNGKNGKPL
-282 AIIEAKR
+282 AIVEAKR
-289 TSYDPK
+289 TSYEPK
-295 KGLEQSRQYAKCLE
+295 KGLEQSRQYAACLE

-321 NGYATEFVDDEN
+321 NGYSTEFVDDEN

-351 MNRRRE
+351 MDRRKE

-362 TVPVNEKVAGR
+362 TVSVNQKVAGR

-385 NLWKGKRRGLLV
+385 DLWKGKRRGLLV

-409 ALTDVLMRARL
+409 ALADVLMRSRL
-420 VKNVLFLADRVELVK
+420 VKNVLFLADRVELVR

-441 GEYYPDW
+441 GEYYPEW
-448 SLCNLC
+448 TLCNLC
-454 DNKHDVDARVVF
+454 GNKNDVDARVVF

-478 ETASDGKPAFSPGHF
+478 ETAPDGKPAFSPGHF

-503 SIFKKYKDIFDHFDA
+503 SIFRKYKDIFDHFDA

-557 RDHYLVPFYN
+557 RDHCLVPFYN
-567 IEAKPKF
+567 IEAKTKF
-574 TDEGIT
+574 SDEGIT
-580 YDDLSEEDKER
+580 YDDLSDADKER

-598 DDGEGGV
+598 DNGEGGI
-605 EVPDHIDADALNR
+605 EVPDHINADALNR
-618 FVMNAGT
+618 FVMNADT
-625 VDAVLQDL
+625 VDTVLQDL
-633 MEHGIKTMGGEQIGK
+633 MEHGIRTKGGEQIGK

-663 ERFGALY
+663 DRFGMLY
-670 PKLARGGF
+670 PKLARNGF

-696 KRKTMPVITVSVDM
+696 KYKPLPVITVSVDM
-710 MDTGVDVPEVVNLVF
+710 LDTGVDVPEVVNLVF
-725 FKKVRSRIKFWQ
+725 FKKVRSHIKFWQ

-744 LCEGLDCVDGID
+744 LCDGLDCVDGID
-756 GEYVDKKRFY
+756 GEYVNKKRFY

-780 KNDAD
+780 RNNAD
-785 EKPVASLSERIFS
+785 EKPVASLSETIFS
-798 RKTELVHALQSSE
+798 RKVELIHALQAGE
-811 FTSDENLMAWRDEL
+811 FASDENLLSWRGRL
-825 VNDIHGQVASLDES
+825 VDDVHGQVASLDES

-848 YVEKYRNIK
+848 YVERYRNPK
-857 TFEHLS
+857 SFEHLS
-863 DIDVHDLTGE
+863 DIDVHDLTDE
-873 VASLTHYDGEDEYA
+873 VAPLAHYDDEDEYA
-887 LRFDALMYGLMVA
+887 LRFDSLMYGLMVSSA
-900 SVRGRTA
+900 KRRNVTRYKA
-907 ARHKTKIRAIAT
+907 KIRATAMQ
-919 RLKERMT
+919 LKERMT
-926 IPQVKERETEIKLVA
+926 IPQVKAQEVKIRQVA

-956 RIRMTL
+956 RIRVAL
-962 RDLIRFIA
+962 RDLIRFLA
-970 DSTARKMVITDLKDP
+970 DSSTRRMVITDLTDP
-985 VIDRSEGREFDTAE
+985 LVTRVEGQEFDTAE

-1032 KDFSNLENIMIH
+1032 TDFSNLENIMIH
-1044 ELGSREEYQK
+1044 ELGSKEEYQR

-1060 LGLSV
+1060 LGLAV
-1065 RRIIKLDHQ
+1065 RRIVKLDHQ
-1074 ATMKAFGEFI
+1074 ATMDAFGEFI
-1084 NNHSLSPAQ
+1084 NSHSLSPAQ
-1093 NALMNRIIDYV
+1093 NALMNRIITYV
-1104 EQNGYVQPEDLAR
+1104 EQNGYVQLEDLAR

-1126 FLVFGKE
+1126 YLVFGKE

-1139 CIERL
+1139 CIEQL
-1144 NANAMAPI
+1144 NANAMAPV